1 MTDIT
6 EMRNRPERA
15 RWWPLVPE
23 PPWRALLGCNEMT
36 SPPQPVQRGLRG
48 SQAEGQGGQVRS
60 GQ

>member
-36 SPPQPVQRGLRG
+36 SPPQPVQRGLGAARR
-48 SQAEGQGGQVRS
+48 EVREVRS